1 MNGRLHRESQIDQMG
16 LLFYTRERCELCEKA
31 YRLISEGGLSE
42 RVRVV
47 DIEDDLELIQRY
59 GDQVPVIRNDET
71 GEKLT
76 WPFTASQVRE
86 LAGEG

>member
-1 MNGRLHRESQIDQMG
+1 MNGRLHRERQIDQMG